1 MLGKMLEQSC
11 FPTHPPCPEEWVPD
25 RQSSVYLGAD
35 HISLFLNIFLYEMQ
49 INNMPNDDVE
59 NKVFYTFIKCAQ
71 KMTTHEMSMK
81 IKSK

>member
-1 MLGKMLEQSC
+1 
-11 FPTHPPCPEEWVPD
+11 
-25 RQSSVYLGAD
+25 
-35 HISLFLNIFLYEMQ
+35 
-49 INNMPNDDVE
+49 MPNDDVE